1 MKKDVLINIRGKV
14 TAEGS
19 EPDVIELMT
28 DGRYYYKDGK
38 YYIIYNESEASGFA
52 GAVTTLKV
60 EGEDCVTMTRRGP
73 SQAHLVLEQGRRHL
87 CRYDTGEGDLMVGI
101 SGCRIHSRLGELGG
115 ELKFNYSL
123 DINSNLVSQNE
134 VSISVRE
141 AGKSNDRSIECGN

>member
-1 MKKDVLINIRGKV
+1 MKKDVLIHIRGKV

-28 DGRYYYKDGK
+28 DGRYYGKDGK
-38 YYIIYNESEASGFA
+38 YYIIYKETEASGYK

-60 EGEDCVTMTRRGP
+60 EGEDCVTMIRRGP
-73 SQAHLVLEQGRRHL
+73 AQANLILEQGLRHL
-87 CRYDTGEGDLMVGI
+87 CRYETGEGELMVGI
-101 SGCRIHSRLGELGG
+101 SDCRIHSGLGERGG
-115 ELKFNYSL
+115 DLKFRYSL
-123 DINSNLVSQNE
+123 DINSNLVSHNE